1 MRYIEHIVEPERLLL
16 SWQTSQPGKNRGR
29 MIVAEIIR
37 NGEDADLVY
46 LLDSADFKKA
56 QSFGFD
62 EYPGFKTEH
71 EKYDRILSA
80 FMKRLPPRQRGDFVK
95 YLGALRIR
103 PDAQISDFALLGY
116 SGARLPDDDFTVIHT
131 FENAVPPFEFLLH
144 IQGYHYY
151 MEQLPFA
158 SIKPEQKAILQS
170 EPENPADPKAI
181 RIIINGIRAG
191 YVCRGLTESFHKWF
205 ASDYTITGSTE
216 RINGT
221 EDQPEI
227 HLYVSVNSRIKT

>member
-16 SWQTSQPGKNRGR
+16 SWQTSQPGKDRGR
-29 MIVAEIIR
+29 MFVAEIIR

-46 LLDSADFKKA
+46 LLDTEDFKKA
-56 QSFGFD
+56 ESFGFGG
-62 EYPGFKTEH
+62 YPGFETDHTE
-71 EKYDRILSA
+71 YVRILSA
-80 FMKRLPPRQRGDFVK
+80 FMKRLPPRQRGDFIK
-95 YLGALRIR
+95 YLSALRIK

-144 IQGYHYY
+144 VQGYHYY
-151 MEQLPFA
+151 VKQLPFA
-158 SIKPEQKAILQS
+158 SIKPEQKAIFES

-181 RIIINGIRAG
+181 RIIINGTCAG

-205 ASDYTITGSTE
+205 EADYTITGSIE

-221 EDQPEI
+221 EDKPEI
-227 HLYVSVNSRIKT
+227 YLYVSVDLKIKK

>member
-16 SWQTSQPGKNRGR
+16 SWQTAQPGKDRGR
-29 MIVAEIIR
+29 MIVAELIR

-46 LLDSADFKKA
+46 LLDAEDFKKA
-56 QSFGFD
+56 KSFGFD
-62 EYPGFKTEH
+62 EYPCFKTDH
-71 EKYDRILSA
+71 AKYERILSA

-95 YLGALRIR
+95 YLGALRIK
-103 PDAQISDFALLGY
+103 PDEQISDFALLGY

-131 FENAVPPFEFLLH
+131 FENGVPPFEFLLQ

-151 MEQLPFA
+151 MEHLPFA
-158 SIKPEQKAILQS
+158 GIKPEQQAIFQA

-181 RIIINGIRAG
+181 KIIINGSRAG

-205 ASDYTITGSTE
+205 GAGYMVTGSVE

-221 EDQPEI
+221 EQQPEI
-227 HLYVSVNSRIKT
+227 YLYVSVNSKSKT